1 MLHLEKLTLHNFKS
15 FRQASMKFGEGFNCI
30 VGPNGSGK
38 SSICDAILFS
48 LGETSL
54 KRMRVGNLAQLI
66 NNSVKPN
73 PEDDMKRAWVSV
85 TLNGSEQIEITKIVR
100 SDGKVSYRLNG
111 KHVTRQEV
119 IDALH
124 AHRSELESTNTI
136 TQGEII
142 KVLNLNPKERRELI
156 DVAAG
161 IKEFDDKK
169 DAALKE
175 LEKVEA
181 KIGEAKIMMNERRGF
196 LDELEKEK
204 RDAEKYTEATNTLKR
219 SNYTILKLRES
230 QLTEEHQKLLA
241 SQKAISEKIAE
252 VERSLNANVLK
263 IESLNAEKS
272 KISDE
277 LNKRSVEVNSSNH
290 KAEELAKQIA
300 VIREQIKALESS
312 AETAEMELS
321 EKSKEKEAIEAKL
334 KENELNIQKLKSE
347 LELKENELKES
358 EAYSLSEEDNEQMM
372 HEYEEQRAT
381 AEKLEG
387 ELSSLKLEKV
397 SIEGN
402 AKATRGSL
410 EEAKEGLKAA
420 LEEYAKIEE
429 SVKAY
434 GEEKTVLEDSAN
446 ALKAKL
452 DELFIEQNK
461 LKGEAGSCEMEI
473 LRAKEKIS
481 IYGASDKTGQA
492 LQKAMKKGFYGRVR
506 DLVTYEPKY
515 TEAVNAAA
523 QSRMNY
529 FVVDTIEDA
538 ERAIQILKEGGFE
551 RASFIP
557 INDIKVGEQKRINGL
572 KQILDLVK
580 FEDKFESVMNFVF
593 SNTFL
598 IESVGKARSYGIG
611 KARFV
616 TLEGELVESSGVV
629 SGGTAKSVPSIS
641 SLNSRLA
648 TLEKEKAEIS
658 RKMEIIE
665 KEAEE
670 LKKEFADKEVKI
682 LAIDSESAGSRE
694 RLLLLKARIET
705 LKAKIST
712 YERQLEAIASDSEKI
727 DERAKALEKE
737 MIATKAKAGSIYS
750 TISSMMTAK
759 GKASGDKEKRA
770 KAKALREETER
781 LKIGLAA
788 TEKESEMMKLRA
800 LEVQKEAELNAGR
813 VKEAKEKKKELA
825 EEVEKLE
832 KSKAEVEESIKE
844 HDSKSAALF
853 KKVSEFENEI
863 SKLSFEKG
871 KQESELSKMKG
882 ELQVQGMSIAQ
893 VQTRLSDIKAELLSY
908 QDVIPIDG
916 MSIKELEDKTVL
928 LKAEL
933 ERLGSVNLKAPEMYE
948 ERKKM
953 LEDAEKRLDTLESEK
968 ASILSV
974 IDEVEAK
981 KLNVFNET
989 LQKVNENF
997 SKLYPYGFEG
1007 EAKLELSDPK
1017 DPFNSGLLISI
1028 TKTKGPR
1035 SVDTM
1040 SGGEKSFVTLMLL
1053 FAIQMMN
1060 PMAFYIF
1067 DEIDSALDE
1076 ENSKKLSKMIK
1087 ELSSRS
1093 QFIVVSHNS
1102 TLIQAADVAIG
1113 VARQDGESRVVGI
1126 QIAKQQVEAGAS
1138 SGKQ

>member
-1 MLHLEKLTLHNFKS
+1 
-15 FRQASMKFGEGFNCI
+15 
-30 VGPNGSGK
+30 
-38 SSICDAILFS
+38 
-48 LGETSL
+48 
-54 KRMRVGNLAQLI
+54 
-66 NNSVKPN
+66 
-73 PEDDMKRAWVSV
+73 
-85 TLNGSEQIEITKIVR
+85 
-100 SDGKVSYRLNG
+100 
-111 KHVTRQEV
+111 
-119 IDALH
+119 
-124 AHRSELESTNTI
+124 
-136 TQGEII
+136 
-142 KVLNLNPKERRELI
+142 
-156 DVAAG
+156 
-161 IKEFDDKK
+161 
-169 DAALKE
+169 
-175 LEKVEA
+175 
-181 KIGEAKIMMNERRGF
+181 
-196 LDELEKEK
+196 
-204 RDAEKYTEATNTLKR
+204 
-219 SNYTILKLRES
+219 
-230 QLTEEHQKLLA
+230 
-241 SQKAISEKIAE
+241 
-252 VERSLNANVLK
+252 
-263 IESLNAEKS
+263 
-272 KISDE
+272 
-277 LNKRSVEVNSSNH
+277 
-290 KAEELAKQIA
+290 
-300 VIREQIKALESS
+300 
-312 AETAEMELS
+312 
-321 EKSKEKEAIEAKL
+321 
-334 KENELNIQKLKSE
+334 
-347 LELKENELKES
+347 
-358 EAYSLSEEDNEQMM
+358 
-372 HEYEEQRAT
+372 
-381 AEKLEG
+381 
-387 ELSSLKLEKV
+387 
-397 SIEGN
+397 
-402 AKATRGSL
+402 
-410 EEAKEGLKAA
+410 
-420 LEEYAKIEE
+420 
-429 SVKAY
+429 
-434 GEEKTVLEDSAN
+434 
-446 ALKAKL
+446 
-452 DELFIEQNK
+452 
-461 LKGEAGSCEMEI
+461 
-473 LRAKEKIS
+473 
-481 IYGASDKTGQA
+481 
-492 LQKAMKKGFYGRVR
+492 
-506 DLVTYEPKY
+506 
-515 TEAVNAAA
+515 
-523 QSRMNY
+523 
-529 FVVDTIEDA
+529 
-538 ERAIQILKEGGFE
+538 
-551 RASFIP
+551 
-557 INDIKVGEQKRINGL
+557 
-572 KQILDLVK
+572 
-580 FEDKFESVMNFVF
+580 
-593 SNTFL
+593 
-598 IESVGKARSYGIG
+598 
-611 KARFV
+611 
-616 TLEGELVESSGVV
+616 
-629 SGGTAKSVPSIS
+629 
-641 SLNSRLA
+641 
-648 TLEKEKAEIS
+648 
-658 RKMEIIE
+658 
-665 KEAEE
+665 
-670 LKKEFADKEVKI
+670 
-682 LAIDSESAGSRE
+682 
-694 RLLLLKARIET
+694 
-705 LKAKIST
+705 
-712 YERQLEAIASDSEKI
+712 
-727 DERAKALEKE
+727 
-737 MIATKAKAGSIYS
+737 
-750 TISSMMTAK
+750 
-759 GKASGDKEKRA
+759 
-770 KAKALREETER
+770 
-781 LKIGLAA
+781 
-788 TEKESEMMKLRA
+788 RA